1 MLTNV
6 KSKVIFSI
14 ISLSVIVM
22 VSTNYYLSKTL
33 HELSHKTTEKSLTM
47 LSESIFQTLTG
58 TMLVG
63 DSKMVQNS
71 LHVASKIDGIQ
82 SLKVLKS
89 QAVID
94 IFAANE
100 KFTTD
105 LLVLNVLKSHTMQ
118 IEEQRDTNHHTI
130 RMIRPMIAEAQCLS
144 CHYNAHD
151 GDVLGVMD
159 LTISLDK
166 NDADISATQ
175 TTLAINFIIGSIVFI
190 ILSAVFFKK
199 EIFSP
204 LSNLKVHISELVDGD
219 KDLTKRLNTKND
231 NEFTDAAKEV
241 NKFIN
246 MIQETINNVK
256 TLGVKNTNIA
266 SKIQNSSEVI
276 NKGTLQEKTIV
287 DKTTKKSIFIKELLE
302 HNIQTTLETQ
312 KNVKEANDE
321 LDIAKNSL
329 EQLSHEVGSFV
340 TIENELSH
348 ELSILKNDADQ
359 VKHILN
365 VIKDIADQTNL
376 LALNAAIEA
385 ARAGENG
392 RGFAVVADEVRKL
405 AERTQKSLH
414 EIDISVSTI
423 VQSIN
428 DVSDKMSQNAKNI
441 EKLSNISDDAEKKIN
456 NTSQAINTSIAVAN
470 TSREDSLK
478 MSSQINEIID
488 DIADIDRLSTTNRK
502 SVQEIDIDLKQLVSI
517 AVSLHSAINEF
528 KS

>member
-1 MLTNV
+1 M
-6 KSKVIFSI
+6 
-14 ISLSVIVM
+14 
-22 VSTNYYLSKTL
+22 
-33 HELSHKTTEKSLTM
+33 
-47 LSESIFQTLTG
+47 
-58 TMLVG
+58 
-63 DSKMVQNS
+63 
-71 LHVASKIDGIQ
+71 
-82 SLKVLKS
+82 
-89 QAVID
+89 
-94 IFAANE
+94 
-100 KFTTD
+100 
-105 LLVLNVLKSHTMQ
+105 
-118 IEEQRDTNHHTI
+118 
-130 RMIRPMIAEAQCLS
+130 
-144 CHYNAHD
+144 
-151 GDVLGVMD
+151 
-159 LTISLDK
+159 
-166 NDADISATQ
+166 
-175 TTLAINFIIGSIVFI
+175 
-190 ILSAVFFKK
+190 
-199 EIFSP
+199 
-204 LSNLKVHISELVDGD
+204 
-219 KDLTKRLNTKND
+219 NTKND

-456 NTSQAINTSIAVAN
+456 NTSQAINTSIAVSN